1 MSLTLAAFS
10 GLGFHLLNR
19 SQRIVYSGP
28 QLRNTAGFPFPAS
41 PSAFLLLQPV
51 ASGTC
56 RLAQAVQTWPVS
68 TATASL
74 N

>member
-1 MSLTLAAFS
+1 MSLTLAAFL

-19 SQRIVYSGP
+19 SQCIVYSGP
-28 QLRNTAGFPFPAS
+28 QRRNTAGFPFLAS
-41 PSAFLLLQPV
+41 PSAFLLLQPP

-56 RLAQAVQTWPVS
+56 RRAQAVQTWPVS